1 MAITRYEPTDLWNR
15 LQKQMNEMFRGM
27 PEMEMSNVATS
38 QWMPLVD
45 IKEEAD
51 KFIIKADIPGVKP
64 EEIEVTMEHGA
75 LTIRGKRKEEKRE
88 DREGYHRVERSHGTF
103 YRRFTMPDTADAE
116 HIKASSRDGVL
127 EIEVPKR
134 AASKARRIEVKS

>member
-1 MAITRYEPTDLWNR
+1 MNCTYKESRMTITRYEPTDMWNR
-15 LQKQMNEMFRGM
+15 LQKQMSELFRGM

-51 KFIIKADIPGVKP
+51 KSEK
-64 EEIEVTMEHGA
+64 IEVTMEHGA
-75 LTIRGKRKEEKRE
+75 LTIRGERQEEKRE
-88 DREGYHRVERSHGTF
+88 EKEGYHRVERSHGTF

-116 HIKASSRDGVL
+116 HIKASCRDGVL

>member
-1 MAITRYEPTDLWNR
+1 MTITRYEPTDMWNR
-15 LQKQMNEMFRGM
+15 LQKQMSELFRGM

-51 KFIIKADIPGVKP
+51 KFIIKADIPGVKS
-64 EEIEVTMEHGA
+64 EKIEVTMEHGA
-75 LTIRGKRKEEKRE
+75 LTIRGERQEEKRE
-88 DREGYHRVERSHGTF
+88 EKEGYHRVERSHGTF

-116 HIKASSRDGVL
+116 HIKASCRDGVL

>member
-75 LTIRGKRKEEKRE
+75 LTIRGKREEEKRE